1 MDSDPHL
8 YHEGTGRMT
17 RYNDRFN
24 RTNYGSGRDSHAYG
38 RTVLEPLRPR
48 PWWSVAL
55 SLFGAFVALMVFVGV
70 AAYLF

>member
-1 MDSDPHL
+1 
-8 YHEGTGRMT
+8 MT

-38 RTVLEPLRPR
+38 RTVLEPMERR
-48 PWWSVAL
+48 SRWSVAL
-55 SLFGAFVALMVFVGV
+55 VVLAALVGV